1 MSTIRALFA
10 SLLIVSP
17 AVAQAPNDPFPDRI
31 ATEEGVIRVNFRE
44 FAVLPDAD
52 GVPARAMHA
61 VSPDAV
67 GRIFVLDM
75 GGRIYSV
82 SRDGTNVEL
91 YLDLLDP
98 RWGVSVEAGGR
109 ERGIQSFAI
118 HPQFGFPGA
127 PGFGKFYTWGDS
139 NNVSPVADFPSGGEA
154 ITHHTV
160 LLEWTARSPAS
171 LTYDGAAPREV
182 ARFAQPFGNHN
193 GGQLAFNPLVVGGDP
208 DYGMLYVGIADGG
221 SGGDPMNLS
230 QNLTIGFGKIFRID
244 PLGTNGPT
252 GKYGIPADNPFVG
265 DSDALPEIW
274 AVGVRN
280 PQRFAWDPETGAMY
294 VTDIGQNIV
303 EEISI
308 AWNGANLG
316 WNTWEGSFRFISRE
330 AVDLANPRSDP
341 SMSYPVSEYA
351 QLDPLFEGQ
360 SCCAASGAVV
370 YRGTLIPQLTDKVLW
385 GDNPSGEIFWFDADN
400 VPEGGPASVHRVLLN
415 HEGEARTLLQ
425 VIQDKNQEQGRE
437 PATRVDMRMGV
448 GPAGEILLLNK
459 QDGVIRMLVP

>member
-1 MSTIRALFA
+1 MSMIRALFL
-10 SLLIVSP
+10 SLLVVSP
-17 AVAQAPNDPFPDRI
+17 ALAQAPNDPFPNRI
-31 ATEEGVIRVNFRE
+31 AAEANVIRVNYRE

-52 GVPARAMHA
+52 GAPARAMHA
-61 VSPDAV
+61 VSPDGV

-82 SRDGTNVEL
+82 SRDGTNVQL

-98 RWGVSVEAGGR
+98 RFGVSIEAGGR

-118 HPQFGFPGA
+118 HPQFGIPGA
-127 PGFGKFYTWGDS
+127 PGSGKFYTWGDS
-139 NNVSPVADFPSGGEA
+139 DNTSPVADFPSGGEA
-154 ITHHTV
+154 ITHHTI

-171 LTYDGAAPREV
+171 LAYDGTAPREV

-193 GGQLAFNPLVVGGDP
+193 GGQLAFNPLVTGNDP
-208 DYGMLYVGIADGG
+208 DYGMLYIGIGDGG
-221 SGGDPMNLS
+221 SGGDPMRLA

-244 PLGTNGPT
+244 PLGTDGPN

-265 DSDALPEIW
+265 DADALPEIW
-274 AVGVRN
+274 AYGLRN
-280 PQRFAWDPETGAMY
+280 PQRFAWDSETGAMY
-294 VTDIGQNIV
+294 VSDIGQNIV

-308 AWNGANLG
+308 ATNGANLG
-316 WNTWEGSFRFISRE
+316 WNDWEGSFRFISRE

-341 SMSYPVSEYA
+341 ALTYPVSEYA
-351 QLDPLFEGQ
+351 QLDPLFEGM

-385 GDNPSGEIFWFDADN
+385 GDNPSGEIFWFDANN
-400 VPEGGPASVHRVLLN
+400 VPEGSPASVHRVLLN
-415 HEGEARTLLQ
+415 HNGEAHTLLE
-425 VIQDKNQEQGRE
+425 VIQDKNREQGRE
-437 PATRVDMRMGV
+437 PATRVDMRMAT

>member
-10 SLLIVSP
+10 SLLVVSP
-17 AVAQAPNDPFPDRI
+17 AIAQAPNDPFPDPI
-31 ATEEGVIRVNFRE
+31 AAQEGVIRVNYRE
-44 FAVLPDAD
+44 WAVLPDVD
-52 GVPARAMHA
+52 GAPARAMHA

-67 GRIFVLDM
+67 GRVFVLDM

-82 SRDGTNVEL
+82 SRDGTNVQL

-98 RWGVSVEAGGR
+98 RWGVSIEAGGR

-118 HPQFGFPGA
+118 HPQFGMPGA
-127 PGFGKFYTWGDS
+127 PGFGKLYTWGDS
-139 NNVSPVADFPSGGEA
+139 QNTSPVADFPSGGEA

-193 GGQLAFNPLVVGGDP
+193 GGQLAFNPLVTGGDP
-208 DYGMLYVGIADGG
+208 DYGMLYIGIGDGG
-221 SGGDPMNLS
+221 SGGDPMRLA

-265 DSDALPEIW
+265 DADALPEIW
-274 AVGVRN
+274 AYGLRN
-280 PQRFAWDPETGAMY
+280 PQRFAWDSETGAMY
-294 VTDIGQNIV
+294 VSDIGQNIL

-308 AWNGANLG
+308 ATNGANLG
-316 WNTWEGSFRFISRE
+316 WNDWEGSYRFISRE
-330 AVDLANPRSDP
+330 AVDLANPRSDA
-341 SMSYPVSEYA
+341 SVTYPVSEYG
-351 QLDPLFEGQ
+351 QLDPLFEGT
-360 SCCAASGAVV
+360 SCCAASGAAV

-385 GDNPSGEIFWFDADN
+385 GDNPSGEIFWFDAN
-400 VPEGGPASVHRVLLN
+400 NPPQGGQASVHRVLLN
-415 HEGEARTLLQ
+415 HNGEARTLLE
-425 VIQDKNQEQGRE
+425 VIQDKNREQGRE
-437 PATRVDMRMGV
+437 PATRVDMRMGI
-448 GPAGEILLLNK
+448 GPTGEILLLNK